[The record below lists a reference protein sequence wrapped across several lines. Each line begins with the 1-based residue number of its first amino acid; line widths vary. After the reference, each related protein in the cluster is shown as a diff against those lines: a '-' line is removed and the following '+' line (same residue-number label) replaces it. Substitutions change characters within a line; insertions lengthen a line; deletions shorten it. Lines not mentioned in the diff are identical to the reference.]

1 MENPTIPT
9 LVGVLQDR
17 LNSLKHENGEIV
29 GEEQRHLDSGSAERL
44 YWHHGY
50 ASALK
55 DILRIL
61 QGAGPVN

>member
-1 MENPTIPT
+1 MGNPEIPT
-9 LVGVLQDR
+9 LVNVLQDR

-29 GEEQRHLDSGSAERL
+29 DEEQRHLDSGSAERV

-61 QGAGPVN
+61 RGAGSVN